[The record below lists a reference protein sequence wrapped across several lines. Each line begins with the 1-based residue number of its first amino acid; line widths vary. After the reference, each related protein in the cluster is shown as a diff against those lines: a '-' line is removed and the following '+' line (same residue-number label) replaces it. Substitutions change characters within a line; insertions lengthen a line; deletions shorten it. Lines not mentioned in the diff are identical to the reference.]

1 MRQNFA
7 SPHYSFQCFAHP
19 RLERKTESSV
29 LSLAV
34 NLNRLC
40 LKLSAVSI
48 PYVVVVFFLTLYLK
62 VHLPLIPLDDLF
74 ITNFFFC
81 LPPLLNFWRKIV
93 SVFTTKVSVCIWT
106 TINPLSL
113 VILLLLYCVILNYF
127 FIHSSICRLIDR
139 LRPPFTAWWLEN
151 FIKCSVWHIFPSCF
165 VILTLAFKQIQT

>member
-29 LSLAV
+29 PSIAV

-48 PYVVVVFFLTLYLK
+48 PFVVVVFFSTLYLK

-74 ITNFFFC
+74 ITNFF
-81 LPPLLNFWRKIV
+81 
-93 SVFTTKVSVCIWT
+93 
-106 TINPLSL
+106 LSSPTVKFL
-113 VILLLLYCVILNYF
+113 KEDCERVYNKGFSLYLNYYQPIIASNTVIVVLRHLELF
-127 FIHSSICRLIDR
+127 FCSFLDMPADR
-139 LRPPFTAWWLEN
+139 
-151 FIKCSVWHIFPSCF
+151 
-165 VILTLAFKQIQT
+165 QT

>member
-7 SPHYSFQCFAHP
+7 SPHYSSQCFAHP

-48 PYVVVVFFLTLYLK
+48 PFVVVFFLTLYLK

-74 ITNFFFC
+74 ITNLFF
-81 LPPLLNFWRKIV
+81 
-93 SVFTTKVSVCIWT
+93 VFPTVKFLKEDCERVY
-106 TINPLSL
+106 NKGFSL
-113 VILLLLYCVILNYF
+113 YLNYYQPIIASNTVIVVLRHLKLF
-127 FIHSSICRLIDR
+127 FL
-139 LRPPFTAWWLEN
+139 
-151 FIKCSVWHIFPSCF
+151 FIP
-165 VILTLAFKQIQT
+165 

>member
-48 PYVVVVFFLTLYLK
+48 PFVVVVFFLTLYLK
-62 VHLPLIPLDDLF
+62 LHLPLIPLDDLF
-74 ITNFFFC
+74 ITNLFF
-81 LPPLLNFWRKIV
+81 
-93 SVFTTKVSVCIWT
+93 VFPTVKFLKEDCERVY
-106 TINPLSL
+106 NKGFSL
-113 VILLLLYCVILNYF
+113 
-127 FIHSSICRLIDR
+127 
-139 LRPPFTAWWLEN
+139 
-151 FIKCSVWHIFPSCF
+151 
-165 VILTLAFKQIQT
+165 

>member
-34 NLNRLC
+34 NLNCLC

-74 ITNFFFC
+74 ITNIFF
-81 LPPLLNFWRKIV
+81 
-93 SVFTTKVSVCIWT
+93 
-106 TINPLSL
+106 LSSPTVKFL
-113 VILLLLYCVILNYF
+113 KEDCERVYNKGFSFYLNYYQPIIASNTVTVVLRHLKLF
-127 FIHSSICRLIDR
+127 FYSFLDMPADR
-139 LRPPFTAWWLEN
+139 
-151 FIKCSVWHIFPSCF
+151 
-165 VILTLAFKQIQT
+165 QT

>member
-7 SPHYSFQCFAHP
+7 SPHYSSQCFAHP

-48 PYVVVVFFLTLYLK
+48 PFVVVVFFLTLHLK

-74 ITNFFFC
+74 ITNFFF
-81 LPPLLNFWRKIV
+81 
-93 SVFTTKVSVCIWT
+93 
-106 TINPLSL
+106 LSSPTVKFL
-113 VILLLLYCVILNYF
+113 KEDCERVYNKGFSLYLNYYQLIIASNTVTVVLRHLKLF
-127 FIHSSICRLIDR
+127 FYSFLDMPADR
-139 LRPPFTAWWLEN
+139 
-151 FIKCSVWHIFPSCF
+151 
-165 VILTLAFKQIQT
+165 QT